1 MQKVDLKKAEDT
13 MKLMNIHEY
22 LQQLIS
28 ENKFQKEVALPDLQV
43 SMKNISTRVYFL
55 WSLRD
60 FIFDD
65 RSLQIKKIC
74 FTDLPNVYFQEQCS
88 SHLCLWILPAWI
100 NYQTKQLKAILSLDF
115 IVIFRDS
122 RYKQIFQLF
131 YRMQK

>member
-1 MQKVDLKKAEDT
+1 MTSKNCTVWSSTKSISQESWRYYETQEYPWIFTA
-13 MKLMNIHEY
+13 IHFWK
-22 LQQLIS
+22 QIS
-28 ENKFQKEVALPDLQV
+28 ERSCTSRSPSFHEKCLYESLFSLEPQ
-43 SMKNISTRVYFL
+43 RV
-55 WSLRD
+55 
-60 FIFDD
+60 IFDD

-122 RYKQIFQLF
+122 RYK
-131 YRMQK
+131 